1 MKGYDKQWSQ
11 KQEAIKGRS
20 CKQNWKEKKTQNKY
34 GSCATHSKWSQ
45 YVNRMM
51 IMMIPMMD
59 QVYSNIQVST
69 QVSTTQHKFDTSMNQ
84 HEFDTGQHESK
95 TSLDQEK

>member
-1 MKGYDKQWSQ
+1 
-11 KQEAIKGRS
+11 
-20 CKQNWKEKKTQNKY
+20 
-34 GSCATHSKWSQ
+34 
-45 YVNRMM
+45 MM